1 MISGGHLNQLWQ
13 SERGLAP
20 RFVPLDDWQGNR
32 RHVPGESTPR
42 VSREA
47 LMPKL
52 GPTLEQLKSRLKR
65 LVPLATAFAG
75 TAYRSSTPPYAIED
89 DLLTGEGSK
98 RNGGRWNPPGIAVV
112 YASLTPEVAMAETL
126 AHNRYYGI
134 AIEEAM
140 PRTFVAIEATLQF
153 VLDLREGG
161 VRQRLQV
168 SEERILSVDW
178 RKEVRAGREPIAQ
191 MIGRAAH
198 ETDWE
203 GLIVP
208 SAAAPN
214 GHNLLIFPDKLLAG
228 SSITVLHPDRL

>member
-1 MISGGHLNQLWQ
+1 
-13 SERGLAP
+13 
-20 RFVPLDDWQGNR
+20 
-32 RHVPGESTPR
+32 
-42 VSREA
+42 
-47 LMPKL
+47 MPKT
-52 GPTLEQLKSRLKR
+52 GPTLKQLRSRLTR
-65 LVPLATAFAG
+65 LVPSATAFTG
-75 TAYRSSTPPYAIED
+75 TAYRSSTPLYATED

-98 RNGGRWNPPGIAVV
+98 QQGGRWNPAGIAVV

-161 VRQRLQV
+161 IRQRLQV

-178 RKEVRAGREPIAQ
+178 RKEVRAGREPITQ

-198 ETDWE
+198 DTGWE

-208 SAAAPN
+208 SAVAPD
-214 GHNLLIFPDKLLAG
+214 GHNLLIFPDKLRAG
-228 SSITVLHPDRL
+228 SNIDVLHPDRL

>member
-1 MISGGHLNQLWQ
+1 
-13 SERGLAP
+13 
-20 RFVPLDDWQGNR
+20 
-32 RHVPGESTPR
+32 
-42 VSREA
+42 
-47 LMPKL
+47 MPKT
-52 GPTLEQLKSRLKR
+52 GPTLEQFKGRFTR
-65 LVPLATAFAG
+65 LVSLATAFAS
-75 TAYRSSTPPYAIED
+75 TAYRSSTPLYATED

-98 RNGGRWNPPGIAVV
+98 QYGGRWNPSGIAVV

-126 AHNRYYGI
+126 AHNRYFGI

-161 VRQRLQV
+161 IRQRLQV

-178 RKEVRAGREPIAQ
+178 RKEVRAGRTPITQ

-198 ETDWE
+198 DTGWE

-208 SAAAPN
+208 SAVAPD
-214 GHNLLIFPDKLLAG
+214 GHNLLIFPDKLRPG